1 MTEELPQV
9 ARVEPGEVTPA
20 LVTALYTGALVSRV
34 EAGVVALTGPGAVT
48 SFQGLLTND
57 VELPGDGSFV
67 YGALLTPKGMIV
79 VDGWAA
85 RLGAT
90 VSYTVPAHGGGRE
103 RALAIFTRSVPPRLA
118 RVSDRTS
125 EVAVYRLAGPGALA
139 VAVAAGLEVPP
150 AAGRVLQRPD
160 GGETARATEG
170 APFVLQVTVPAA
182 AADLLAAR
190 LEAAGA
196 VAAGPATL
204 ELSRILAGWPRLGAE
219 GDDRTIP
226 QEARLDQIGGV
237 SYTKGCYTGQE
248 TVARL
253 HFRGHVNRQ
262 IRGLLFDPEPPAA
275 PADGWSV
282 VTYVDRD
289 VGRVTSLAFVPETG
303 VAGAG
308 AAGLLPRAPGPRNP
322 GGLLFAPAPPP
333 PPADGWSVV
342 TYVDRDVGRVTSL
355 AFVPETGV
363 AGAGRWIGL
372 ALIRREVEPGSV
384 VRAAGRDARVVDL
397 PFAFPIAAP
406 A

>member
-9 ARVEPGEVTPA
+9 ARVEPGEVSTA
-20 LVTALYTGALVSRV
+20 LVTALYTGAVVSRV

-57 VELPGDGSFV
+57 VELPGDGAFV

-79 VDGWAA
+79 VDGGAA
-85 RLGAT
+85 RRGTT
-90 VSYTVPAHGGGRE
+90 VSYTVPGKGGGRE

-118 RVSDRTS
+118 RVSDRTAD
-125 EVAVYRLAGPGALA
+125 VAVYRLAGPGALA

-150 AAGRVLQRPD
+150 VAGRVLVRPD
-160 GGETARATEG
+160 GTETARAEG
-170 APFVLQVTVPAA
+170 APFVVQVTAPEAA
-182 AADLLAAR
+182 GALLAAR
-190 LEAAGA
+190 LEAVGAVGAGA
-196 VAAGPATL
+196 AAL

-219 GDDRTIP
+219 VDEKTIP
-226 QEARLDQIGGV
+226 QEARFDEIGGV
-237 SYTKGCYTGQE
+237 SYTKGCYTGPE

-262 IRGLLFDPEPPAA
+262 VRGLLFDPEPPAA

-308 AAGLLPRAPGPRNP
+308 
-322 GGLLFAPAPPP
+322 
-333 PPADGWSVV
+333 
-342 TYVDRDVGRVTSL
+342 
-355 AFVPETGV
+355 
-363 AGAGRWIGL
+363 RWIGL
-372 ALIRREVEPGSV
+372 ALIRRE
-384 VRAAGRDARVVDL
+384 A
-397 PFAFPIAAP
+397 
-406 A
+406 